1 MACCLTD
8 KRIGHLNRK
17 AARKKQKCIALSGA
31 NFHRTIMEKYQ
42 MSKSNPFKFPM
53 MLFLKNVRPDFL
65 SQNNIDILL
74 KLYFDHVHFVSPS
87 ISNGIKSI
95 QQLLSW
101 FKVEKLLLQST
112 INPDVIQRNI
122 SMLSRFSL
130 RTKLYS
136 FRAERGATPILLKW
150 YQLGSSQLQEMRK
163 KAIDHAIKR
172 HSFTQ
177 KESEKKY
184 LPLLRRNLPL
194 IPSIFN
200 LFPKGTFD
208 ETSPNRTTIYKIF
221 ARDHKRAKFA
231 GHFPYASF
239 IPARAGIQSVL
250 LHKAP
255 MDSGFR
261 SGSPG
266 MTGWRKPSCDHK
278 QIFTNHVHRGP
289 KTTDA
294 VSPPIQ
300 RTSATNTNLENFSF
314 RRPRQIEQE
323 IEEIKKIAL
332 ETKKALSE
340 KSLAPHSVQTMDLKR
355 HLDINHLSDQVYH
368 NIERRIR
375 MERERRGL

>member
-1 MACCLTD
+1 MESRRDKKMACCPAN
-8 KRIGHLNRK
+8 KRIGHLSRK
-17 AARKKQKCIALSGA
+17 AARKEQKCIALSGA

-53 MLFLKNVRPDFL
+53 MIFLKNRR
-65 SQNNIDILL
+65 SISRSKNNIDILL
-74 KLYFDHVHFVSPS
+74 NLHLHHFNLVSSS
-87 ISNGIKSI
+87 ISKSIKNI
-95 QQLLSW
+95 QQLFSE
-101 FKVEKLLLQST
+101 FTSEKFLPRLA
-112 INPDVIQRNI
+112 IEPDVIQRNI

-163 KAIDHAIKR
+163 KAIDQVIKR

-208 ETSPNRTTIYKIF
+208 ETSPNRTTTYKIF

-278 QIFTNHVHRGP
+278 QIFINHVHRGP

-300 RTSATNTNLENFSF
+300 RTAATNTSLENFSF
-314 RRPRQIEQE
+314 RRPRQTEQK

-340 KSLAPHSVQTMDLKR
+340 KSLA
-355 HLDINHLSDQVYH
+355 
-368 NIERRIR
+368 RRIR